1 MPMCLLTLCGWFS
14 PDILCMITKY
24 RVRDLMAIK
33 ILWDKYEAIILVEAW
48 LQVKAGVLKLQMVN
62 LVSYQL
68 RTKAL
73 NQGIEIDDIFRN
85 TNGISFQLTSMAT
98 AFEQKNMGK
107 PASKLFS
114 KIASL
119 YRTDYN
125 AYQKLKEEA
134 LKMVEYSSKSKDAF
148 INYVNEKNADNAV
161 NIINAVDAMADFA
174 ISTKVLSRPL
184 YDELT
189 TDVISVLRSKHY
201 LMDTH

>member
-1 MPMCLLTLCGWFS
+1 
-14 PDILCMITKY
+14 MII
-24 RVRDLMAIK
+24 MAIR
-33 ILWDKYEAIILVEAW
+33 IPWDKYEAVILLEAW
-48 LQVKAGVLKLQMVN
+48 LQVKSGIPKLQMVN

-68 RTKAL
+68 RTKAV
-73 NQGIEIDDIFRN
+73 NQGIGIDDVFRN

-114 KIASL
+114 EIASL

-134 LKMVEYSSKSKDAF
+134 LRMVEYSSKSKDAF

-174 ISTKVLSRPL
+174 ISTKALSRL
-184 YDELT
+184 IYDELT
-189 TDVISVLRSKHY
+189 IDVISVLRKKVIKHKFFIVRY
-201 LMDTH
+201 KKNGNAPNQLKKEKGSGIIE